1 MRQLHSLPA
10 ITAVAALMLALT
22 ACVGN
27 DPAQTPGEPTAT
39 TSPAPTEST
48 STVPPTE
55 STSTT
60 APTESASTQPPSP
73 SPSAESQ
80 VIKGTGVYV
89 GQIDNH
95 SIEIETEEG
104 PTAFELGAGT
114 ESVLEG
120 LSMDDPVVFEYVEKA
135 IEGDASV
142 KQRVIS
148 KLSLAK

>member
-1 MRQLHSLPA
+1 MIQLRSISA
-10 ITAVAALMLALT
+10 IATITALMLTLT
-22 ACVGN
+22 ACGGN
-27 DPAQTPGEPTAT
+27 NPTQTPVEPTAT
-39 TSPAPTEST
+39 TSPNPTESVSTPVPTEST
-48 STVPPTE
+48 STPVPTE
-55 STSTT
+55 SV
-60 APTESASTQPPSP
+60 STQAPS
-73 SPSAESQ
+73 STPSAEAN
-80 VIKGTGVYV
+80 VIEGTGVYI

-104 PTAFELGAGT
+104 PTAFELGAGV

-120 LSMDDPVVFEYVEKA
+120 LNMDDPVVFEYVEKA